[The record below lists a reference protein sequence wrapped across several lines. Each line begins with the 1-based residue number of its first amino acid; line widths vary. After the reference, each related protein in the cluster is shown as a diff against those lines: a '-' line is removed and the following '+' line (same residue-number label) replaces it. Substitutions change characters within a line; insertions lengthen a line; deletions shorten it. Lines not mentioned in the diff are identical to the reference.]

1 MIRKLEVYFLAV
13 LTALIVAGCDDDSPD
28 PVQAKEEQRQQ
39 DQKERLALVEKM
51 KAAALV
57 EEKKKEPIRDLQKKI
72 DALDDQIG
80 YARARGKDG
89 RALEQMQEAV
99 EAQKYELTHQ

>member
-13 LTALIVAGCDDDSPD
+13 LTASIVAGCDDSPD
-28 PVQAKEEQRQQ
+28 PAQVKEEQRLQ

-51 KAAALV
+51 KAAALA

-72 DALDDQIG
+72 DALDEQIS
-80 YARARGKDG
+80 YARARGKDC
-89 RALEQMQEAV
+89 RALEAEQEAL
-99 EAQKYELTHQ
+99 EARQYELMHK